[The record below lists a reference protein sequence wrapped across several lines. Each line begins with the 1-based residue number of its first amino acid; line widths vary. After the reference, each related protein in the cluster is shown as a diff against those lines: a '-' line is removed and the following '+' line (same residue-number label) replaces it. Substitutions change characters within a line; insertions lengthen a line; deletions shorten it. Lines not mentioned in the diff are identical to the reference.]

1 LLASPSLPPTQQLTA
16 ALQGSSG
23 GEGPQSAQRT
33 EAGTAAAGWGW
44 GGGAEKLYKADSK
57 ARFGGL
63 TRQQGAW
70 FGHDRG
76 RCGND
81 STPQF
86 GVSDLWMSQSLFSN
100 PW

>member
-23 GEGPQSAQRT
+23 GEGLQSAQRT

-44 GGGAEKLYKADSK
+44 GGAEKLYKADSK